1 MSLEQVKV
9 RLPDLLVG
17 MYVAEL
23 DRPWLETPYKIQG
36 FQIKSE
42 DEIAELGQYTEYVYI
57 DVTKS
62 KVVEKDT
69 PKLDSNLTDA
79 EKKQVLIR
87 AKPLSYKDNKDFDAE
102 LGSALKSHTILT
114 KGVEDVMADIANQ
127 ENLKFPVLQK
137 AVNPMVESV
146 IRNPDAF
153 SWLTMMKTKDDYT
166 YNHSVSSSI
175 WAVAFGRNLG
185 LPKKDLLSLGL
196 GALLFDVGKMKL
208 PKKLLDNPNR
218 YNPTEYKLVQKHVDH
233 SVEIV
238 KSIEGITDVV
248 VEMVATH
255 HERHNGSGYP
265 RGLTGDAIPL
275 FGKIAGLVD
284 CYDAL
289 ISDRAYASAISP
301 HDAIRKLYDWS
312 DIDFQLELVEQF
324 IQVVGIYPVG
334 TIIELSD
341 GRVGAIVAHHR
352 VWRLK
357 PKIML
362 ILDKSKKPYGD
373 FKIIDTY
380 STKLGEDGRPLSI
393 LKSIDPG
400 LYGIDTKQ
408 LYL

>member
-1 MSLEQVKV
+1 
-9 RLPDLLVG
+9 
-17 MYVAEL
+17 
-23 DRPWLETPYKIQG
+23 
-36 FQIKSE
+36 
-42 DEIAELGQYTEYVYI
+42 
-57 DVTKS
+57 
-62 KVVEKDT
+62 
-69 PKLDSNLTDA
+69 
-79 EKKQVLIR
+79 
-87 AKPLSYKDNKDFDAE
+87 
-102 LGSALKSHTILT
+102 
-114 KGVEDVMADIANQ
+114 
-127 ENLKFPVLQK
+127 
-137 AVNPMVESV
+137 
-146 IRNPDAF
+146 
-153 SWLTMMKTKDDYT
+153 MMKTKDDYT

-196 GALLFDVGKMKL
+196 GALLFDAGKMKL

-238 KSIEGITDVV
+238 KSIEGITDAVV
-248 VEMVATH
+248 DMVATH

-265 RGLTGDAIPL
+265 RGLKGDAIPL

-289 ISDRAYASAISP
+289 ISDRSYASAISP
-301 HDAIRKLYDWS
+301 HDAVRKLYDWS
-312 DIDFQLELVEQF
+312 NIDFQLELVEQF

-362 ILDKSKKPYGD
+362 ILDKTKKPFGD
-373 FKIIDTY
+373 FNIIDTY
-380 STKLGEDGRPLSI
+380 SIKLGEDGRPLSI

>member
-17 MYVAEL
+17 MYVAQL
-23 DRPWLETPYKIQG
+23 DRPWLETPYKVQG

-42 DEIAELGQYTEYVYI
+42 KEITELGQYTEYVYI

-62 KVVEKDT
+62 RDVDKQQAGQT
-69 PKLDSNLTDA
+69 NNLTDT
-79 EKKQVLIR
+79 EKKQLLIKT
-87 AKPLSYKDNKDFDAE
+87 KPHSYKDNKDFDAE
-102 LGSALKSHTILT
+102 LGPALKSHDVLT

-127 ENLKFPVLQK
+127 EVLKFPALQK
-137 AVNPMVESV
+137 AVTPMVESV

-196 GALLFDVGKMKL
+196 GALLFDAGKMKL

-238 KSIEGITDVV
+238 KSIEGITDSV

-265 RGLTGDAIPL
+265 AGLKGDEIPL
-275 FGKIAGLVD
+275 FGKIAGIVD

-289 ISDRAYASAISP
+289 ISDRSYASAISP
-301 HDAIRKLYDWS
+301 HDAVRKLYDWS
-312 DIDFQLELVEQF
+312 NIDFQLELVEQF

-334 TIIELSD
+334 TIVELSD
-341 GRVGAIVAHHR
+341 GRVGAIVAHHKI
-352 VWRLK
+352 WRLK

-362 ILDKSKKPYGD
+362 ILNKNKKPCAD

-380 STKLGEDGRPLSI
+380 IVESGEDGKPLSI
-393 LKSIDPG
+393 LRSIDPG
-400 LYGIDTKQ
+400 LYGIDTRQ